1 MSDNEESPQLP
12 EALFV
17 SAIANPLIGGK
28 LLSRA
33 LKLVKK
39 SAQAKKLRRGVPE
52 VAKAIRKGLKGV
64 VLLAGDVHPVD
75 VYSHLPVLC
84 EEKGIPYAFV
94 SSRLALGAAC
104 QTKRAAS
111 AVMALADPAL
121 AKYADQVDKGI
132 RAVHPYL

>member
-1 MSDNEESPQLP
+1 MSDNEETTQDV
-12 EALFV
+12 ALFT
-17 SAIANPLIGGK
+17 SAIATPLIGGK

-39 SAQAKKLRRGVPE
+39 AATAKKLRRGVPE

-64 VLLAGDVHPVD
+64 VLLAADVHPVD

-84 EEKGIPYAFV
+84 EEKGIAYAFV
-94 SSRLALGAAC
+94 PTRLGLGAAC

-111 AVMALADPAL
+111 AVMAMMDGGTK
-121 AKYADQVDKGI
+121 KYIEQVEEGI
-132 RAVHPYL
+132 RAIHPYL